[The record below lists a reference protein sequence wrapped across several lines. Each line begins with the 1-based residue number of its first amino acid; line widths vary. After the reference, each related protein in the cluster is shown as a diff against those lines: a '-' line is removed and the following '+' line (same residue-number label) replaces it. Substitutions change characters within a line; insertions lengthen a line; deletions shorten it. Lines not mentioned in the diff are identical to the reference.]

1 MGNLEDHP
9 VKEIVWL
16 AMDLKVSLHLP
27 AGKPPVSGWMSHDLE
42 ESLQDIGT
50 LPFVRETEECRLPPP
65 FRKNPGELSP
75 DPPLEKGSPYLTA
88 NPEHEGPEPSR
99 ALSQIPD
106 RSHLGSVLCIVVRE
120 KSVGILSS
128 DRRENP
134 AGPGREGEGTWGER
148 SGGGSGQGSGKG
160 SV

>member
-1 MGNLEDHP
+1 MSAPRLLPGKFTGD
-9 VKEIVWL
+9 
-16 AMDLKVSLHLP
+16 VS
-27 AGKPPVSGWMSHDLE
+27 
-42 ESLQDIGT
+42 
-50 LPFVRETEECRLPPP
+50 REL
-65 FRKNPGELSP
+65 
-75 DPPLEKGSPYLTA
+75 PLEKGSPYLTA
-88 NPEHEGPEPSR
+88 GPENGGPEPSR

-134 AGPGREGEGTWGER
+134 AGPGREGEGTWGAR
-148 SGGGSGQGSGKG
+148 SGGGRGQGSGKG